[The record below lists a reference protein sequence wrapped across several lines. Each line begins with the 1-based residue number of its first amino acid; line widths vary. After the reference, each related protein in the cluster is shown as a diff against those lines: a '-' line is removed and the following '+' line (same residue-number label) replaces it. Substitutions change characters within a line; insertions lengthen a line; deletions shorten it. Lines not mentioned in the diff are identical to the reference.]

1 MPDPAEPRDPDSPRP
16 HALAPE
22 LRSAVIMAARRIRA
36 ERGSADLTDPQYS
49 VLVYLEKRGPLTP
62 GQLADLEH
70 IQPPSMTR
78 TVNCLAETG
87 LVAKE
92 PHATD
97 GRVVVVSLTDA
108 GRSQVAETR
117 ERRSRWLAHELEV
130 MSDDERRRLADAV
143 ELLQRLA
150 RA

>member
-1 MPDPAEPRDPDSPRP
+1 MPDPLPPASPADP

-49 VLVYLEKRGPLTP
+49 VLVHLEKRGELTP
-62 GQLADLEH
+62 GQLADLER

-78 TVNCLAETG
+78 TVNCLAEDG
-87 LVAKE
+87 LVAKQ

-117 ERRSRWLAHELEV
+117 QRRSEWLEHELAE

-143 ELLQRLA
+143 ELLRRLA